1 MYIWGL
7 NGTKFRG
14 VMMVYMLLMIALLSL
29 AADGYIWAR
38 CFRRAERRIVP
49 VLYIVQAILLD
60 IVLPAAFYSV
70 TAVYGREGMGAQA
83 MLWLMWLLLLS
94 FLPKTVFALFLLLN
108 DLLNRLLS
116 RHWRFFKATGGILAG
131 LVAVLMV
138 YGVVRGVSV
147 IRVTRVEVSSPKVP
161 EAFDGYRIV
170 QFSDLHIGNL
180 APSGTL
186 MRDMVDTILSLKPDL
201 IVNSGD
207 LVNIR
212 SSEITPEVFR
222 ELGRLQAPD
231 GVVSVLGNHDLG
243 IYIPGDPGAAQ
254 QSLERLKQIQ
264 AALGWKLLQNENI
277 WQKRGSDSIAVA
289 GVDFPHNGRHRGMQ
303 SVTVGSDLGRAM
315 SGVDSSHF
323 ALLVAHTPSVWDSIP
338 KVAAPDLTV
347 SGHIHAM
354 QLKFHVGGWS
364 FSPAEWMYPEW
375 SGLYTRNG
383 RRLYVNDGIGYVLF
397 PMRIGAPAE
406 VTVFELRRSVE

>member
-1 MYIWGL
+1 MI
-7 NGTKFRG
+7 
-14 VMMVYMLLMIALLSL
+14 VYMLLVIALLSL
-29 AADGYIWAR
+29 AADGYVWVR
-38 CFRRAERRIVP
+38 CFRRGCCRCVSIS
-49 VLYIVQAILLD
+49 YIIQAVLLD
-60 IVLPAAFYSV
+60 VVLPAAFYVV
-70 TAVYGREGMGAQA
+70 TVRYGREGMGAQA
-83 MLWLMWLLLLS
+83 MLWLMWGLLLS
-94 FLPKTVFALFLLLN
+94 FLSKTVFALFLLLG

-116 RHWRFFKATGGILAG
+116 RRWRFFGIVGGVLAG
-131 LVAVLMV
+131 LVVIIMV

-147 IRVTRVEVSSPKVP
+147 IRVTRVEVVSPKVP

-170 QFSDLHIGNL
+170 QFSDLHIVNL

-186 MRDMVDTILSLKPDL
+186 MRDMVDTILLLKPDL

-222 ELGRLQAPD
+222 ELGRLEAAD

-243 IYIPGDPGAAQ
+243 IYIPGDPVAAQ
-254 QSLERLKQIQ
+254 RSLERLKRIQ
-264 AALGWKLLQNENI
+264 AALGWNLLQNENI
-277 WQKRGSDSIAVA
+277 WLRRGGDSVAVA

-315 SGVDSSHF
+315 SGVDSAHF
-323 ALLVAHTPSVWDSIP
+323 ALLVAHTPSIWDSIP
-338 KVAAPDLTV
+338 QAGAPDLTV

-354 QLKFHVGGWS
+354 QLKFKVGGWS

-406 VTVFELRRSVE
+406 VTLFELRRSAE

>member
-1 MYIWGL
+1 MI
-7 NGTKFRG
+7 
-14 VMMVYMLLMIALLSL
+14 VYMLLVIALLSL
-29 AADGYIWAR
+29 AADGYVWVR
-38 CFRRAERRIVP
+38 CFRRGRCRCVSIS
-49 VLYIVQAILLD
+49 YIIQAVLLD
-60 IVLPAAFYSV
+60 VVLPAAFYVV
-70 TAVYGREGMGAQA
+70 TVRYGREGMGAQA
-83 MLWLMWLLLLS
+83 MLWLMWGLLLS
-94 FLPKTVFALFLLLN
+94 FLSKTVFALFLLLG

-116 RHWRFFKATGGILAG
+116 RRWRFFGIVGGVLAG
-131 LVAVLMV
+131 LVVIIMV

-147 IRVTRVEVSSPKVP
+147 IRVTRVEVVSPKVP
-161 EAFDGYRIV
+161 EEFDGYRVV

-222 ELGRLQAPD
+222 ELGRLEAAD

-243 IYIPGDPGAAQ
+243 IYIPGDPEAAQ
-254 QSLERLKQIQ
+254 RSLERLKRIQ
-264 AALGWKLLQNENI
+264 AALGWNLLQNEKI
-277 WQKRGSDSIAVA
+277 WLRRGGDSIAAA

-315 SGVDSSHF
+315 SGVDSAHF
-323 ALLVAHTPSVWDSIP
+323 ALLVAHTPSIWDSIP
-338 KVAAPDLTV
+338 QAGAPDLTV

-354 QLKFHVGGWS
+354 QLKFKVGGWS

-406 VTVFELRRSVE
+406 VTLFELRRSAE

>member
-1 MYIWGL
+1 MI
-7 NGTKFRG
+7 
-14 VMMVYMLLMIALLSL
+14 VYMLLLIALLSL
-29 AADGYIWAR
+29 AADGYIWA
-38 CFRRAERRIVP
+38 CYFRRAVRRIGP
-49 VLYIVQAILLD
+49 VSYIIQAVVLD
-60 IVLPAAFYSV
+60 IVLPVAFYAV
-70 TAVYGREGMGAQA
+70 TAVYGREGLGAQA
-83 MLWLMWLLLLS
+83 MLWMMWGLLLS
-94 FLPKTVFALFLLLN
+94 FLPKLVFALFLLLN
-108 DLLNRLLS
+108 NLLNKFLS
-116 RHWRFFKATGGILAG
+116 RRWRFFEVTGGVLAG
-131 LVAVLMV
+131 LVVVLMV

-180 APSGTL
+180 TPSGTL
-186 MRDMVDTILSLKPDL
+186 MRDMVDTVLSLKPDL

-222 ELGRLQAPD
+222 ELGRLEAPD

-243 IYIPGDPGAAQ
+243 IYIPGDPAAAA

-264 AALGWKLLQNENI
+264 SAWGWNLLQNEKL
-277 WQKRGSDSIAVA
+277 WLGRGSDSMAVA

-303 SVTVGSDLGRAM
+303 AVTVGSDLERAM
-315 SGVDSSHF
+315 AGVDSSHF

-338 KVAAPDLTV
+338 AVAAPDLTV

-354 QLKFHVGGWS
+354 QLKFNVGGWS
-364 FSPAEWMYPEW
+364 FSPAEWIYPEW
-375 SGLYTRNG
+375 SGLYTRDG

-406 VTVFELRRSVE
+406 VTLFELRRSAE

>member
-1 MYIWGL
+1 MI
-7 NGTKFRG
+7 
-14 VMMVYMLLMIALLSL
+14 VYMLLVIAFLSL

-38 CFRRAERRIVP
+38 FFRGAGCRIVP
-49 VLYIVQAILLD
+49 VSYIAQAVLLD
-60 IVLPAAFYSV
+60 IVLPAAFYAV

-83 MLWLMWLLLLS
+83 MLWLMWGLLLS
-94 FLPKTVFALFLLLN
+94 FLPKSVFAVFLLLG
-108 DLLNRLLS
+108 DLLNRMLS
-116 RHWRFFKATGGILAG
+116 RRWRFFGIVGGVLSG
-131 LVAVLMV
+131 LVVIIMV

-147 IRVTRVEVSSPKVP
+147 IRVTRVEVTSPKVP
-161 EAFDGYRIV
+161 EAFDGYRVV

-186 MRDMVDTILSLKPDL
+186 MRDMIDTVLSLKPDL

-212 SSEITPEVFR
+212 SSEITPAVFR
-222 ELGRLQAPD
+222 ELGRLEAPD

-243 IYIPGDPGAAQ
+243 IYIPGDPAAAE
-254 QSLERLKQIQ
+254 QSLGRLKQIQ
-264 AALGWKLLQNENI
+264 AAWGWDLLQNEKI
-277 WQKRGSDSIAVA
+277 WVGRGDDSIAVA
-289 GVDFPHNGRHRGMQ
+289 GVDFPRNGRHRGMQ
-303 SVTVGSDLGRAM
+303 SVTVGSDLRRAM

-338 KVAAPDLTV
+338 EVAAPDLTV

-354 QLKFHVGGWS
+354 QLKFKACGWS
-364 FSPAEWMYPEW
+364 FSPAEWIYPEW
-375 SGLYTRNG
+375 SGLYIRNG

-406 VTVFELRRSVE
+406 VTLFELRRSAE

>member
-1 MYIWGL
+1 MI
-7 NGTKFRG
+7 
-14 VMMVYMLLMIALLSL
+14 VYMLLVIALLSL
-29 AADGYIWAR
+29 AADGYVWAR
-38 CFRRAERRIVP
+38 CFRRGRCRCVSIS
-49 VLYIVQAILLD
+49 YIIQAVLLD
-60 IVLPAAFYSV
+60 VVLPAAFYVV
-70 TAVYGREGMGAQA
+70 TVRYGREGMGAQA
-83 MLWLMWLLLLS
+83 MLWLMWGLLLS
-94 FLPKTVFALFLLLN
+94 FLSKTVFALFLLLG

-116 RHWRFFKATGGILAG
+116 RRWRFFGIVGGVLAG
-131 LVAVLMV
+131 LVVIIMV

-147 IRVTRVEVSSPKVP
+147 IRVTRVEVVSPKVP
-161 EAFDGYRIV
+161 EAFDGYRVV

-222 ELGRLQAPD
+222 ELGRLEAVD

-243 IYIPGDPGAAQ
+243 IYIPGDPEAAQ
-254 QSLERLKQIQ
+254 RSLERLKRIQ
-264 AALGWKLLQNENI
+264 AALGWNLLQNEKI
-277 WQKRGSDSIAVA
+277 WLRRGGDSIAAA

-323 ALLVAHTPSVWDSIP
+323 ALLVAHTPSIWDSIP
-338 KVAAPDLTV
+338 LAGAPDLTV

-354 QLKFHVGGWS
+354 QLKFKVGGWS

-406 VTVFELRRSVE
+406 VTLFELRRSAE